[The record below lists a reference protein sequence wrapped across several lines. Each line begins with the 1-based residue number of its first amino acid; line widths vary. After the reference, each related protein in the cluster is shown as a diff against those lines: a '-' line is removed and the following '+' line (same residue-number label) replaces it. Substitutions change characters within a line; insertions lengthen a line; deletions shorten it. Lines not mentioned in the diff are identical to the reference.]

1 MGSAIE
7 NMARV
12 VELLEK
18 SLELQQSGKADP
30 EISAA
35 VNKAMNEVLVIFFQI
50 AKRYLDD
57 VDALK
62 KV

>member
-1 MGSAIE
+1 
-7 NMARV
+7 MARV

-18 SLELQQSGKADP
+18 NLELQQSGKADP

-35 VNKAMNEVLVIFFQI
+35 VNKAMNEALVIFFQI